1 MTVAMAP
8 VARLRI
14 RRRGA
19 RGDHGKSR
27 RMRGHA
33 TDRISCAGRISPRRR
48 RHSCDATRRP
58 HAAFTKR
65 PPRRLGGPLE
75 SLACR
80 RMLPAA
86 GPSQADGRD
95 ACIPASSFRAPSPDE
110 PGGHSEA
117 IPKRPRIPVD
127 GPIPTGPST
136 PIVVPRGGPGSLKS
150 GKSAAGWR
158 GSGPGWSPP
167 PRFGA
172 IGRAEPPS
180 VVWPRRPPAGR
191 CRSIQK
197 ALASRNGAFAAGWSL
212 VRSGQR
218 HPTPSWARGGIGRRS
233 GLKIRVPPGS
243 EGSSPSG
250 PMDRCPVRVDPGRP
264 LG

>member
-1 MTVAMAP
+1 MVGIAMAVAMAP

-19 RGDHGKSR
+19 RGDPGKSR

-33 TDRISCAGRISPRRR
+33 TDRISCAGRSSADRP

-58 HAAFTKR
+58 NASFTTR

-75 SLACR
+75 SLICR

-158 GSGPGWSPP
+158 ESGAGVVSPQGSGRSG
-167 PRFGA
+167 
-172 IGRAEPPS
+172 EPS
-180 VVWPRRPPAGR
+180 HRRRPGLGGLPRAG
-191 CRSIQK
+191 
-197 ALASRNGAFAAGWSL
+197 A
-212 VRSGQR
+212 
-218 HPTPSWARGGIGRRS
+218 
-233 GLKIRVPPGS
+233 
-243 EGSSPSG
+243 
-250 PMDRCPVRVDPGRP
+250 DRFKRT
-264 LG
+264 

>member
-19 RGDHGKSR
+19 RGDHEMSR
-27 RMRGHA
+27 RVRGHA
-33 TDRISCAGRISPRRR
+33 TDRISCAERISLRRR
-48 RHSCDATRRP
+48 RHPCDATRRP

-75 SLACR
+75 SLTCR

-117 IPKRPRIPVD
+117 IPKRPRIPMD

-150 GKSAAGWR
+150 GKVPHDGVNQ
-158 GSGPGWSPP
+158 GPGWSPP
-167 PRFGA
+167 PKVRGD
-172 IGRAEPPS
+172 RAS
-180 VVWPRRPPAGR
+180 RATVGG
-191 CRSIQK
+191 
-197 ALASRNGAFAAGWSL
+197 LASAAFRGPVPIDPKGPSIAKRG
-212 VRSGQR
+212 VRSRPVPRQIRPAASDPLLGPWRNRQTQR
-218 HPTPSWARGGIGRRS
+218 T
-233 GLKIRVPPGS
+233 
-243 EGSSPSG
+243 
-250 PMDRCPVRVDPGRP
+250 
-264 LG
+264 